1 MKRPNTIC
9 TVAALLL
16 AGISTIVSCTKDDE
30 QPVEGKTYHMT
41 ITASKSGDN
50 TKDLTINGTTIS
62 ATWAEGET
70 VTVYNVTK
78 SADLTGTL
86 AAQSSGAST
95 TLKGS
100 LTGTIEVGD
109 KLLLKFCSP
118 DYSMQDGTL
127 AYIAENCD
135 YAEAT
140 VTVASVDGGKITAN
154 DAAFENKQAIVK
166 FTLKNTSNRAIWAS
180 ALSVSVGGTI
190 YAAVP
195 TSTSSELFV
204 ALPGISGQAVTLSA
218 KVGRQWYNKTQ
229 ANVTFVNGQYYTVT
243 AKLEQK
249 GILPG
254 TFSVA
259 DGSRVHFSQGNL
271 QATYNICDSIWSW
284 AFAANQYD
292 YIGNA
297 VGNTSVTSSAPYIN
311 TGDIE
316 DGRDGGDYK
325 NGTVDLFGWVGAS
338 SNWDGVNKYGITAS
352 TATNNRDGYGN
363 VAGEALKAD
372 WGTLAISNGG
382 DAENSGWYT
391 CSKNDWQHLFESR
404 STSMRYARATVCDKQ
419 GVILFPD
426 AYTHPNGVTPIPNS
440 NGGSYDGKIYNAT
453 AWAKMEAAGA
463 VFLPA
468 AGIRWI
474 VDRNVV
480 VQQDGDMVAYWSSTS
495 SSANSAYLL
504 FVYNSQL
511 QYTIGNRYQGYAVR
525 LMRPAAE

>member
-1 MKRPNTIC
+1 MKRTNTFFIM
-9 TVAALLL
+9 AALLL

-41 ITASKSGDN
+41 VTASKGGDN

-70 VTVYNVTK
+70 VTVYNVTRD
-78 SADLTGTL
+78 ADLTGTL

-100 LTGTIEVGD
+100 LTGTIEAGD
-109 KLLLKFCSP
+109 VLTLKFCSP

-140 VTVASVDGGKITAN
+140 VTVASVDGGRITAS

-166 FTLKNTSNRAIWAS
+166 FTLMDAGSNVLNAS
-180 ALSVSVGGTI
+180 VLSVSVGGTI

-195 TSTSSELFV
+195 ASATNEFFV

-218 KVGRQWYNKTQ
+218 KVGSQWYNKTQ

-271 QATYNICDSIWSW
+271 QATYDGSWTW
-284 AFAANQYD
+284 AFAENQYD
-292 YIGNA
+292 YVGNVA
-297 VGNTSVTSSAPYIN
+297 GNTSVTSSAPYIN
-311 TGDIE
+311 I
-316 DGRDGGDYK
+316 Y
-325 NGTVDLFGWVGAS
+325 NSGTVDLFGWVGAS
-338 SNWDGVNKYGITAS
+338 SDWDSVAMYGITS
-352 TATNNRDGYGN
+352 SEATNNRNGYGN
-363 VAGEALKAD
+363 AAGEALKAD

-391 CSKNDWQHLFESR
+391 CSKDDWQHLFEYR
-404 STSMRYARATVCDKQ
+404 STSMRYARATVCGKK

-440 NGGSYDGKIYNAT
+440 NGGSYDGKIYNAA

-474 VDRNVV
+474 VDGNVV
-480 VQQDGDMVAYWSSTS
+480 VQEFGRMAAYWSSTS
-495 SSANSAYLL
+495 SGTHTAWHVN
-504 FVYNSQL
+504 VYETQL
-511 QYTIGNRYQGYAVR
+511 RYVEDYRCHGYSVR

>member
-1 MKRPNTIC
+1 MKPTNTFFIM
-9 TVAALLL
+9 AALLL
-16 AGISTIVSCTKDDE
+16 AGVSATVSCAKDDE
-30 QPVEGKTYHMT
+30 QPAEGKTYHMT
-41 ITASKSGDN
+41 IAASKGGESA
-50 TKDLTINGTTIS
+50 KALTIDGTTIS

-95 TLKGS
+95 TLEGS
-100 LTGTIEVGD
+100 LTGTIEAGD
-109 KLLLKFCSP
+109 ELTLKFCSP
-118 DYSMQDGTL
+118 DYAMQDGTL
-127 AYIAENCD
+127 EYIANHCD

-140 VTVASVDGGKITAN
+140 VTVASVEGGRITAS

-166 FTLKNTSNRAIWAS
+166 FSLKNTRGRAILAS

-195 TSTSSELFV
+195 AATSSELFV

-218 KVGRQWYNKTQ
+218 KVDDQWYNKTQ
-229 ANVTFVNGQYYTVT
+229 TGVTFVNGQYYTVA

-249 GILPG
+249 GMLPG

-259 DGSRVHFSQGNL
+259 SGSRVHFSQGNL
-271 QATYNICDSIWSW
+271 QATYNIYDSIWSW

-316 DGRDGGDYK
+316 DGRDGGDYE

-338 SNWDGVNKYGITAS
+338 SYWDGVNKYGITAS
-352 TATNNRDGYGN
+352 TATNNRNGYGN
-363 VAGEALKAD
+363 VAGELLKAD

-382 DAENSGWYT
+382 NAANSGWYT
-391 CSKNDWQHLFESR
+391 CSNADWQHLFESR
-404 STSMRYARATVCDKQ
+404 GTSMRYARATVCGKQ

-426 AYTHPNGVTPIPNS
+426 AYTHPNGVTPLAKTNEDSGYGS
-440 NGGSYDGKIYNAT
+440 NIYNAD

-468 AGIRWI
+468 AGIRL
-474 VDRNVV
+474 RSE
-480 VQQDGDMVAYWSSTS
+480 VQQDGRMAAYWSSTS
-495 SSANSAYLL
+495 SGTNAAHIL
-504 FVYNSQL
+504 FVYDSQL
-511 QYTIGNRYQGYAVR
+511 QYTIGIRRDGYSVR
-525 LMRPAAE
+525 LVCE

>member
-1 MKRPNTIC
+1 MKRTNTFFIMS
-9 TVAALLL
+9 ALLL

-41 ITASKSGDN
+41 VTASKGGDN
-50 TKDLTINGTTIS
+50 AKVLTVDGTTIS

-86 AAQSSGAST
+86 AAQSSGANT
-95 TLKGS
+95 TLKGD
-100 LTGTIEVGD
+100 LTGTIEAGD

-127 AYIAENCD
+127 EYIATHCD

-140 VTVASVDGGKITAN
+140 VTVTNVEGGRITAS
-154 DAAFENKQAIVK
+154 DATFENKQAIVK
-166 FTLKNTSNRAIWAS
+166 FTLKNTSNRAIRAS

-195 TSTSSELFV
+195 ASASSELFV

-218 KVGRQWYNKTQ
+218 KVDRQWYNKTQ
-229 ANVTFVNGQYYTVT
+229 TNVTFVNGQYYTVT

-259 DGSRVHFSQGNL
+259 VGSRVHFSQGNL
-271 QATYNICDSIWSW
+271 QATYDGSWTW
-284 AFAANQYD
+284 AFAENQYD
-292 YIGNA
+292 YVGNA
-297 VGNTSVTSSAPYIN
+297 AGNTSVINEDPYVG
-311 TGDIE
+311 TYDFSGAS
-316 DGRDGGDYK
+316 
-325 NGTVDLFGWVGAS
+325 GTVDLFGWVGAS

-363 VAGEALKAD
+363 AAGEALKAD

-382 DAENSGWYT
+382 DAVNSGWYT
-391 CSKNDWQHLFESR
+391 CSKGNWQYLFESR
-404 STSMRYARATVCDKQ
+404 STSTRYARATVCDKQ

-426 AYTHPNGVTPIPNS
+426 AYTHPTGVTPIPNS
-440 NGGSYDGKIYNAT
+440 NGGSYDSKKYNAT

-474 VDRNVV
+474 VDGNVV
-480 VQQDGDMVAYWSSTS
+480 VQEVGRMAAYWSSTS
-495 SSANSAYLL
+495 SGTHTAWHVN
-504 FVYNSQL
+504 VYETQL
-511 QYTIGNRYQGYAVR
+511 RYVEDYRCHGYSVR

>member
-1 MKRPNTIC
+1 MKRTNTFFIMS
-9 TVAALLL
+9 ALLL

-41 ITASKSGDN
+41 VTASKGGDN

-78 SADLTGTL
+78 GAALTGTL

-100 LTGTIEVGD
+100 LTGTVEVGD
-109 KLLLKFCSP
+109 ELMLKFCSP
-118 DYSMQDGTL
+118 DYSMQEGTL
-127 AYIAENCD
+127 AYIAAHCD

-140 VTVASVDGGKITAN
+140 VTVASVDDGVITASGN
-154 DAAFENKQAIVK
+154 AAFENKQAIVK
-166 FTLKNTSNRAIWAS
+166 FTLKNTSDRAISAS

-195 TSTSSELFV
+195 ASATNEFFL
-204 ALPGISGQAVTLSA
+204 ALPGISGHAVTLSA
-218 KVGRQWYNKTQ
+218 KVGGQWYNKTQ

-271 QATYNICDSIWSW
+271 QATYNIYDSIWSW

-311 TGDIE
+311 TDDIE
-316 DGRDGGDYK
+316 NSGDNE

-338 SNWDGVNKYGITAS
+338 SSWDGVAMYGITS
-352 TATNNRDGYGN
+352 SPNGYGN
-363 VAGEALKAD
+363 GAGEALKAD

-391 CSKNDWQHLFESR
+391 CSKDNWEYLFKSR
-404 STSMRYARATVCDKQ
+404 NTSMHYARATVCGKQ

-426 AYTHPNGVTPIPNS
+426 AYTHPNGVTPIPNTD
-440 NGGSYDGKIYNAT
+440 GGSYSSKNYNAT

-468 AGIRWI
+468 AGIRWRQNNSYNGK
-474 VDRNVV
+474 VE
-480 VQQDGDMVAYWSSTS
+480 VQEDGRMVAYWSSTS
-495 SSANSAYLL
+495 SSEHQAYLL
-504 FVYNSQL
+504 YVYDSQL
-511 QYTIGNRYQGYAVR
+511 RYLEDFRHHGCSVR
-525 LMRPAAE
+525 MVRPAAE

>member
-1 MKRPNTIC
+1 MKPTNTFFAM
-9 TVAALLL
+9 AALLL
-16 AGISTIVSCTKDDE
+16 AGVSTIVSCTKDGN
-30 QPVEGKTYHMT
+30 QPAEGKTYHMT
-41 ITASKSGDN
+41 VTASKGGESA
-50 TKDLTINGTTIS
+50 KALTIDGTTIS

-78 SADLTGTL
+78 GADLTGTL

-100 LTGTIEVGD
+100 LTGTIEAGD
-109 KLLLKFCSP
+109 ELKLKFCSP
-118 DYSMQDGTL
+118 DYAMQAGTL
-127 AYIAENCD
+127 EYIAANCD

-140 VTVASVDGGKITAN
+140 VTVASVDGGRITAS

-166 FTLKNTSNRAIWAS
+166 FTLKNTRDRAIWAS

-195 TSTSSELFV
+195 ASTSSELFV

-218 KVGRQWYNKTQ
+218 KVDDQWYNKTQ

-259 DGSRVHFSQGNL
+259 SGSRVHFSQGNL
-271 QATYNICDSIWSW
+271 QATYEGIWTW
-284 AFAANQYD
+284 AFAENQYD
-292 YIGNA
+292 CVGNA
-297 VGNTSVTSSAPYIN
+297 AGNTSVINVDPYV
-311 TGDIE
+311 DIY
-316 DGRDGGDYK
+316 DFRGAS
-325 NGTVDLFGWVGAS
+325 GTVDLFGWVGAS
-338 SNWDGVNKYGITAS
+338 SYWDEMNKYGITAS

-363 VAGEALKAD
+363 AAGESLKAD

-391 CSKNDWQHLFESR
+391 CSKDNWQYLFESR
-404 STSMRYARATVCDKQ
+404 STSTRYAWATVCDMQ

-426 AYTHPNGVTPIPNS
+426 AYTHPNGVTPIPNA
-440 NGGSYDGKIYNAT
+440 NGGSYDGKIYNAA

-468 AGIRWI
+468 AGIRWRQNNI
-474 VDRNVV
+474 YNGEVEVREVER
-480 VQQDGDMVAYWSSTS
+480 MAAYWSSTS
-495 SSANSAYLL
+495 SSEHQAYLL
-504 FVYNSQL
+504 YVYDSQL
-511 QYTIGNRYQGYAVR
+511 RRDMGDLRCHGHSVR
-525 LMRPAAE
+525 LVRPAAE

>member
-1 MKRPNTIC
+1 MKPTNTFFAM
-9 TVAALLL
+9 AALLL

-30 QPVEGKTYHMT
+30 QPAEGKTYHMT
-41 ITASKSGDN
+41 ITASKGGESA
-50 TKDLTINGTTIS
+50 KALTVDGTTIS
-62 ATWAEGET
+62 ATWAVGET

-86 AAQSSGAST
+86 AAQSSGTST

-100 LTGTIEVGD
+100 LTGTIEAGD
-109 KLLLKFCSP
+109 ELKLKFCSP
-118 DYSMQDGTL
+118 DYAMQAGTL
-127 AYIAENCD
+127 EYIAAHCD

-140 VTVASVDGGKITAN
+140 VTVASVDGGEITASGN
-154 DAAFENKQAIVK
+154 AAFENKQAIVK
-166 FTLKNTSNRAIWAS
+166 FTLKNTRNRAIWAS

-195 TSTSSELFV
+195 TSATGELFV

-218 KVGRQWYNKTQ
+218 KVDDLWYNKTQ

-259 DGSRVHFSQGNL
+259 SGSRVHFSQGNL
-271 QATYNICDSIWSW
+271 QATYDDIWTW
-284 AFAANQYD
+284 AFAENQYD
-292 YIGNA
+292 CVGNA
-297 VGNTSVTSSAPYIN
+297 AGNTSVINVDPYV
-311 TGDIE
+311 DIY
-316 DGRDGGDYK
+316 DFSGAS
-325 NGTVDLFGWVGAS
+325 GTVDLFGWVGAS
-338 SNWDGVNKYGITAS
+338 SSWDGVNKYGITSS
-352 TATNNRDGYGN
+352 TNGYGN
-363 VAGEALKAD
+363 VANEHLKAD

-391 CSKNDWQHLFESR
+391 CSKADWQYLFESR
-404 STSMRYARATVCDKQ
+404 STSTRYAGATVCGKK

-440 NGGSYDGKIYNAT
+440 NGGSYDSKNYNAT

-468 AGIRWI
+468 AGIRWRQNNDDNGK
-474 VDRNVV
+474 VEVREVEK
-480 VQQDGDMVAYWSSTS
+480 MAAYWSSTS
-495 SSANSAYLL
+495 SSAGQAYLL
-504 FVYNSQL
+504 YVYDSQL
-511 QYTIGNRYQGYAVR
+511 RRDMGDLRCHGYSVR
-525 LMRPAAE
+525 LVRPAAE

>member
-1 MKRPNTIC
+1 MKRTNTFYIM
-9 TVAALLL
+9 AALLL

-41 ITASKSGDN
+41 ITASKGGDN

-70 VTVYNVTK
+70 VTVYNVTRD
-78 SADLTGTL
+78 AALTGTL

-100 LTGTIEVGD
+100 LTGTIEAGD
-109 KLLLKFCSP
+109 ELTLKFCSP

-127 AYIAENCD
+127 AYIAANCD

-140 VTVASVDGGKITAN
+140 VTVTSVDDGVITASGN
-154 DAAFENKQAIVK
+154 AAFENKQAIVK
-166 FTLKNTSNRAIWAS
+166 FSLMDAGSNVLNAS
-180 ALSVSVGGTI
+180 VLSVSVGGTI

-195 TSTSSELFV
+195 ASATNEFFV

-218 KVGRQWYNKTQ
+218 KVDRQWYNKTQ

-259 DGSRVHFSQGNL
+259 SGSRVHFSQGNL
-271 QATYNICDSIWSW
+271 QATYNIYDSIWSW

-316 DGRDGGDYK
+316 DGRDGGDHE
-325 NGTVDLFGWVGAS
+325 NGTVDLFGWVGVS
-338 SNWDGVNKYGITAS
+338 SNWDSVAMYGITSS
-352 TATNNRDGYGN
+352 TGGYGN
-363 VAGEALKAD
+363 AAGESLKAD

-404 STSMRYARATVCDKQ
+404 STSMRYARATVCDQ
-419 GVILFPD
+419 YGVILFPD

-440 NGGSYDGKIYNAT
+440 NGGSYDSKNYDAT

-468 AGIRWI
+468 AGIRWRKNNEYNGK
-474 VDRNVV
+474 VE
-480 VQQDGDMVAYWSSTS
+480 VQEVGRMAAYWSSTS
-495 SSANSAYLL
+495 SSVGQAYRLY
-504 FVYNSQL
+504 VYDSQL
-511 QYTIGNRYQGYAVR
+511 RYDEDLRCHGYSVR

>member
-1 MKRPNTIC
+1 MKRTNTFFIM
-9 TVAALLL
+9 AALLL

-41 ITASKSGDN
+41 ITALKGGDN

-70 VTVYNVTK
+70 VTVYNVTRD
-78 SADLTGTL
+78 AALTGTL
-86 AAQSSGAST
+86 AAQSSGTST

-100 LTGTIEVGD
+100 LTGTIEAGD

-140 VTVASVDGGKITAN
+140 VTVTSVEGGRITAG
-154 DAAFENKQAIVK
+154 DAAFKNKQAIVK
-166 FTLKNTSNRAIWAS
+166 FTLKNTSDRAIWAS

-195 TSTSSELFV
+195 ASATNEFFV

-218 KVGRQWYNKTQ
+218 KEYEYDLWYNKTQ
-229 ANVTFVNGQYYTVT
+229 TNVTFVNGQYYTVT

-271 QATYNICDSIWSW
+271 QATYDGSWTW
-284 AFAANQYD
+284 AFAENQYD
-292 YIGNA
+292 YVGNA
-297 VGNTSVTSSAPYIN
+297 AGNTSVTSSAPYIN
-311 TGDIE
+311 I
-316 DGRDGGDYK
+316 Y
-325 NGTVDLFGWVGAS
+325 NSGTVDFFGWVGAS
-338 SNWDGVNKYGITAS
+338 SYWDSVAMYGITS
-352 TATNNRDGYGN
+352 SEATNNRNGYGN
-363 VAGEALKAD
+363 AAVEALKAD

-382 DAENSGWYT
+382 NAENSGWYT

-404 STSMRYARATVCDKQ
+404 STSMRYARATVCGWK

-426 AYTHPNGVTPIPNS
+426 AYTHPTGVTPLAKTNEDSGYGS
-440 NGGSYDGKIYNAT
+440 NNYDAD

-474 VDRNVV
+474 VDGNVV

-495 SSANSAYLL
+495 SSTYSAWHVN
-504 FVYNSQL
+504 VYGIQL
-511 QYTIGNRYQGYAVR
+511 RYVGDYRSHGFSVR
-525 LMRPAAE
+525 LVRPAAE

>member
-1 MKRPNTIC
+1 MKRTNTFFIMS
-9 TVAALLL
+9 ALLL
-16 AGISTIVSCTKDDE
+16 AGISAIVSCAKDDE
-30 QPVEGKTYHMT
+30 QPAEGKTYHMT
-41 ITASKSGDN
+41 VTASKGGDN

-70 VTVYNVTK
+70 VTVYNVTRD
-78 SADLTGTL
+78 AALTGTL

-100 LTGTIEVGD
+100 LTGTIEAGD

-140 VTVASVDGGKITAN
+140 VTVASVAGGEITAS

-166 FTLKNTSNRAIWAS
+166 FTLKNTRDRAIWAS

-195 TSTSSELFV
+195 ASASSELYV
-204 ALPGISGQAVTLSA
+204 ALPGISGKAVTLSA
-218 KVGRQWYNKTQ
+218 KVGSQWYNKTQ
-229 ANVTFVNGQYYTVT
+229 SNVTFVNGQYYTVT

-259 DGSRVHFSQGNL
+259 DGSRAHFSQGNL
-271 QATYNICDSIWSW
+271 QATYDGSWTW
-284 AFAANQYD
+284 AFAENQYD
-292 YIGNA
+292 YIGNVA
-297 VGNTSVTSSAPYIN
+297 GNTSVINEDPYVN
-311 TGDIE
+311 TYDFSGAS
-316 DGRDGGDYK
+316 
-325 NGTVDLFGWVGAS
+325 GTVDLFGWVGAS
-338 SNWDGVNKYGITAS
+338 SSWDEVNKYGITAS
-352 TATNNRDGYGN
+352 TATNAVDGYGN

-391 CSKNDWQHLFESR
+391 CSMDNWLYLFKSESR
-404 STSMRYARATVCDKQ
+404 TSTRYARATVCDKQ

-426 AYTHPNGVTPIPNS
+426 AYTHPNGVTPLAKINDDSGYGS
-440 NGGSYDGKIYNAT
+440 NDYDAT

-468 AGIRWI
+468 AGIRWRQDNSNNGK
-474 VDRNVV
+474 VE
-480 VQQDGDMVAYWSSTS
+480 VQQDGSMVAYWSSTS
-495 SSANSAYLL
+495 SGTNYAYFLYVYYSLL
-504 FVYNSQL
+504 RDQEDF
-511 QYTIGNRYQGYAVR
+511 RHHGYSVR

>member
-1 MKRPNTIC
+1 MKRTNTFFIMS
-9 TVAALLL
+9 ALLL

-41 ITASKSGDN
+41 VTASKGGDN

-70 VTVYNVTK
+70 VTVYNVTRD
-78 SADLTGTL
+78 ADLTGTL
-86 AAQSSGAST
+86 AAQSGGAST

-100 LTGTIEVGD
+100 LTGTIEAGD
-109 KLLLKFCSP
+109 VLTLKFCSP

-140 VTVASVDGGKITAN
+140 VTVASVDGGRITAS

-166 FTLKNTSNRAIWAS
+166 FTLMDAGSNVLNAS
-180 ALSVSVGGTI
+180 VLSVSVGGTI

-195 TSTSSELFV
+195 ASATNEFFV

-218 KVGRQWYNKTQ
+218 KVGSQWYNKTQ

-259 DGSRVHFSQGNL
+259 DGSQVHFSQGNL
-271 QATYNICDSIWSW
+271 QATYDGSWTW
-284 AFAANQYD
+284 AFAENQYD
-292 YIGNA
+292 YVGNA
-297 VGNTSVTSSAPYIN
+297 AGNTSVINVDPYV
-311 TGDIE
+311 DIDDFRGE
-316 DGRDGGDYK
+316 K
-325 NGTVDLFGWVGAS
+325 GTVDLFGWVGAS
-338 SNWDGVNKYGITAS
+338 SSWDEVDEVNKYGITAS
-352 TATNNRDGYGN
+352 TATNAVDGYGN

-404 STSMRYARATVCDKQ
+404 NTSMHYARATVCGKQ

-440 NGGSYDGKIYNAT
+440 NGGSYDGKIYNDT

-468 AGIRWI
+468 AGIRWRI
-474 VDRNVV
+474 NNDDNGKVE
-480 VQQDGDMVAYWSSTS
+480 VQEDGRMAAYWSSTS
-495 SSANSAYLL
+495 SSAGQAYRLY
-504 FVYNSQL
+504 VYDSQL
-511 QYTIGNRYQGYAVR
+511 RYEGDLRCHGYSVR
-525 LMRPAAE
+525 LVRLAAE

>member
-1 MKRPNTIC
+1 MKRPNTFYA
-9 TVAALLL
+9 VAALLL

-41 ITASKSGDN
+41 VTASKGGDN
-50 TKDLTINGTTIS
+50 AKALTVDGTTIS

-95 TLKGS
+95 TLKGT
-100 LTGTIEVGD
+100 LTGTIEAGD

-118 DYSMQDGTL
+118 DYAMQDGTL
-127 AYIAENCD
+127 AYIASHCD

-166 FTLKNTSNRAIWAS
+166 FTLKNTRDRAISAS

-195 TSTSSELFV
+195 TSASSELFV

-218 KVGRQWYNKTQ
+218 KVGSQWYNKTQ

-249 GILPG
+249 GMLPG

-259 DGSRVHFSQGNL
+259 SGSRVHFSQGNL
-271 QATYNICDSIWSW
+271 QATYNIYDSIWSW

-316 DGRDGGDYK
+316 DGRDGGDYE

-338 SNWDGVNKYGITAS
+338 SSWDGVAMYGITSS
-352 TATNNRDGYGN
+352 TGGYGN
-363 VAGEALKAD
+363 VAGEPLKAD

-391 CSKNDWQHLFESR
+391 CSKGNWEYLFGSESR
-404 STSMRYARATVCDKQ
+404 TSTRYARATVCSKK

-426 AYTHPNGVTPIPNS
+426 AYTHPNGVTPLAKTNDDSGYGS
-440 NGGSYDGKIYNAT
+440 NIYNAD

-468 AGIRWI
+468 AGIRLL
-474 VDRNVV
+474 DNNGKVV
-480 VQQDGDMVAYWSSTS
+480 VQQDGSMVAYWSSTS

-511 QYTIGNRYQGYAVR
+511 QYTIGNRYQGYSVR
-525 LMRPAAE
+525 LVRPAEE

>member
-1 MKRPNTIC
+1 MKPTNTFFAM
-9 TVAALLL
+9 AALLL
-16 AGISTIVSCTKDDE
+16 AGVSTIVSCTKDDN
-30 QPVEGKTYHMT
+30 QPAEGKTYHMT
-41 ITASKSGDN
+41 VTASKGGESA
-50 TKDLTINGTTIS
+50 KALTVDGTTIS

-78 SADLTGTL
+78 GAAIEGTL
-86 AAQSSGAST
+86 AAQSSGANT
-95 TLKGS
+95 TLKGT
-100 LTGTIEVGD
+100 LTGTIEAGD
-109 KLLLKFCSP
+109 ELTLKFCSP
-118 DYSMQDGTL
+118 DYAMQDGTL
-127 AYIAENCD
+127 EYIATHCD

-140 VTVASVDGGKITAN
+140 VTVASVEGGRITAS

-166 FTLKNTSNRAIWAS
+166 FTLKNTRDRAISAS

-195 TSTSSELFV
+195 ASASSELFV

-218 KVGRQWYNKTQ
+218 KVGRQWYNRRQ
-229 ANVTFVNGQYYTVT
+229 ANVTFVNGQYYTVA

-249 GILPG
+249 GMLPG

-259 DGSRVHFSQGNL
+259 SGSRVHFSQGNL
-271 QATYNICDSIWSW
+271 QATYDGIWTW

-297 VGNTSVTSSAPYIN
+297 VGNTSVIAEEPYIN
-311 TGDIE
+311 IYDC
-316 DGRDGGDYK
+316 
-325 NGTVDLFGWVGAS
+325 GTVDLFGWVGAS
-338 SNWDGVNKYGITAS
+338 SSWDGENKYGISSS
-352 TATNNRDGYGN
+352 TGGYGD
-363 VAGEALKAD
+363 VAGESLKAD

-391 CSKNDWQHLFESR
+391 CNKGNWQYLFESR
-404 STSMRYARATVCDKQ
+404 STSMRYARATVCEKQ

-440 NGGSYDGKIYNAT
+440 NGGSYDSKNYNAT

-468 AGIRWI
+468 AGIRL
-474 VDRNVV
+474 RNEYNGKIEVR
-480 VQQDGDMVAYWSSTS
+480 QDGRMAAYWSSTS
-495 SSANSAYLL
+495 SGTDAAYIL
-504 FVYNSQL
+504 FVYDSQL
-511 QYTIGNRYQGYAVR
+511 HCENGYRYQGYSVR
-525 LMRPAAE
+525 LVRPAAE

>member
-1 MKRPNTIC
+1 MKRPNTFYA
-9 TVAALLL
+9 VAALLL
-16 AGISTIVSCTKDDE
+16 AGISTIVSCIKDDE

-41 ITASKSGDN
+41 VTASKGGDN
-50 TKDLTINGTTIS
+50 AKALTVDGTTIS

-78 SADLTGTL
+78 RADLTGTL

-95 TLKGS
+95 TLKGT
-100 LTGTIEVGD
+100 LTGTIEAGD
-109 KLLLKFCSP
+109 ELTLKFCSP
-118 DYSMQDGTL
+118 DYAMQDGTL
-127 AYIAENCD
+127 AYIAANCD

-140 VTVASVDGGKITAN
+140 VTVASVEGGRITAS

-166 FTLKNTSNRAIWAS
+166 FTLKNTSNHVISAS

-195 TSTSSELFV
+195 ASASSELFV
-204 ALPGISGQAVTLSA
+204 ALPGISGKAVTLSA
-218 KVGRQWYNKTQ
+218 KVGSQWYNKTQ
-229 ANVTFVNGQYYTVT
+229 SNVTFVNGQYYTVT

-249 GILPG
+249 GMLPG

-259 DGSRVHFSQGNL
+259 SGSRVHFSQGNL
-271 QATYNICDSIWSW
+271 QATYNIFDSIWSW

-311 TGDIE
+311 TDDIE
-316 DGRDGGDYK
+316 YGGDYE

-338 SNWDGVNKYGITAS
+338 SSWDGVAMYGITSS
-352 TATNNRDGYGN
+352 TGGYGN
-363 VAGEALKAD
+363 GNTLKAD

-391 CSKNDWQHLFESR
+391 CSKGNWQYLFESR
-404 STSMRYARATVCDKQ
+404 STSMRYARATVCGKQ

-426 AYTHPNGVTPIPNS
+426 VYTHPNGVTPIPNS
-440 NGGSYDGKIYNAT
+440 NGGSYDGKIYNAA

-468 AGIRWI
+468 AGIRWRQNNSYDGK
-474 VDRNVV
+474 VE
-480 VQQDGDMVAYWSSTS
+480 VQEDGRMAAYWSSTS
-495 SSANSAYLL
+495 SSAGQAYRLY
-504 FVYNSQL
+504 VYDSQL
-511 QYTIGNRYQGYAVR
+511 RYEGDLRCHGYSVR
-525 LMRPAAE
+525 LVRPAAE

>member
-1 MKRPNTIC
+1 MKPTNTFFAM
-9 TVAALLL
+9 AALLL
-16 AGISTIVSCTKDDE
+16 AGVSTIVSCTKDDN
-30 QPVEGKTYHMT
+30 QPAEGITYHMT
-41 ITASKSGDN
+41 ITASKGGEGA
-50 TKDLTINGTTIS
+50 KALTIDGTTIS

-70 VTVYNVTK
+70 VTVYNASK
-78 SADLTGTL
+78 GADLTGTL

-100 LTGTIEVGD
+100 LTGTIEAGD
-109 KLLLKFCSP
+109 ELKLKFCSP
-118 DYSMQDGTL
+118 DYAMQAGTL
-127 AYIAENCD
+127 EYIAAHCD

-140 VTVASVDGGKITAN
+140 VTVASVDGGEITAS

-166 FTLKNTSNRAIWAS
+166 FTLKNTRDRAIWAS

-195 TSTSSELFV
+195 ASATGELFV

-218 KVGRQWYNKTQ
+218 KVDGLWYNKTQ

-259 DGSRVHFSQGNL
+259 SGSRVHFSQGNL
-271 QATYNICDSIWSW
+271 QATYDGIWTW
-284 AFAANQYD
+284 AFAENQYD
-292 YIGNA
+292 CVGNA
-297 VGNTSVTSSAPYIN
+297 AGNTSVINVDPYV
-311 TGDIE
+311 DIY
-316 DGRDGGDYK
+316 DFSGAS
-325 NGTVDLFGWVGAS
+325 GTVDLFGWVGAS
-338 SNWDGVNKYGITAS
+338 SSWDGENKYGITSS
-352 TATNNRDGYGN
+352 TNGYGN
-363 VAGEALKAD
+363 VANEHLKAD

-391 CSKNDWQHLFESR
+391 CTKADWQYLFESR
-404 STSMRYARATVCDKQ
+404 STSTRYAGATVCGKK

-426 AYTHPNGVTPIPNS
+426 AYTHPNSVTPIPNS
-440 NGGSYDGKIYNAT
+440 NGGSYDSKIYNAT

-468 AGIRWI
+468 AGIRWRQNNNDNGE
-474 VDRNVV
+474 VEVREVEK
-480 VQQDGDMVAYWSSTS
+480 MAAYWSSTS
-495 SSANSAYLL
+495 SSAGQAYLL
-504 FVYNSQL
+504 YVYDSQL
-511 QYTIGNRYQGYAVR
+511 RRDMEDLRCHGYSVR
-525 LMRPAAE
+525 LVRPAAE

>member
-1 MKRPNTIC
+1 MKRTNTFFIM
-9 TVAALLL
+9 AALLL

-41 ITASKSGDN
+41 ITASKGGDN

-70 VTVYNVTK
+70 VTVYNVTRD
-78 SADLTGTL
+78 AALTGTL

-100 LTGTIEVGD
+100 LTGTIEAGD
-109 KLLLKFCSP
+109 ELTLKFCSP

-127 AYIAENCD
+127 AYIAANCD

-140 VTVASVDGGKITAN
+140 VTVTSVDDGVITASGN
-154 DAAFENKQAIVK
+154 AAFENKQAIVK
-166 FTLKNTSNRAIWAS
+166 FSLMDAGSNVLNAS
-180 ALSVSVGGTI
+180 VLSVSVGGTI

-195 TSTSSELFV
+195 ASASSELFV

-218 KVGRQWYNKTQ
+218 KVGSQWYNKTQ

-259 DGSRVHFSQGNL
+259 SGSRVHFSQGNL
-271 QATYNICDSIWSW
+271 QATYNIYDSIWSW

-316 DGRDGGDYK
+316 DGRDGGDHE
-325 NGTVDLFGWVGAS
+325 NGTVDLFGWVGVS
-338 SNWDGVNKYGITAS
+338 SNWDSVAMYGITS
-352 TATNNRDGYGN
+352 SEATNNRNGYGN
-363 VAGEALKAD
+363 AAGEALKAD

-382 DAENSGWYT
+382 DAANSGWYT
-391 CSKNDWQHLFESR
+391 CSKGNWEYLFGSESR
-404 STSMRYARATVCDKQ
+404 TSTRYARATVCEKK

-426 AYTHPNGVTPIPNS
+426 AYPHPNGVTPLAKINDDSGYGS
-440 NGGSYDGKIYNAT
+440 NNYDAT

-468 AGIRWI
+468 AGIRQRSE
-474 VDRNVV
+474 VT
-480 VQQDGDMVAYWSSTS
+480 QDGSMVAYWSSTS
-495 SSANSAYLL
+495 SGTYSAYLL
-504 FVYNSQL
+504 YVYYSQL
-511 QYTIGNRYQGYAVR
+511 HYPEDLRCHGYSVR
-525 LMRPAAE
+525 LVRPAAE

>member
-1 MKRPNTIC
+1 MKRTNTFFIMS
-9 TVAALLL
+9 ALLL

-41 ITASKSGDN
+41 ITASKGGDN

-78 SADLTGTL
+78 SADLTSTL

-127 AYIAENCD
+127 AYIAANCD

-140 VTVASVDGGKITAN
+140 VTVTSVEGGRITAG
-154 DAAFENKQAIVK
+154 DAAFKNKQAIVK
-166 FTLKNTSNRAIWAS
+166 FSLMDAGSNVLNAS
-180 ALSVSVGGTI
+180 VLSVSVGGTI

-195 TSTSSELFV
+195 ASASSELFV

-218 KVGRQWYNKTQ
+218 KVDDQWYNKTQ
-229 ANVTFVNGQYYTVT
+229 TNVTFVNGQYYTVT

-271 QATYNICDSIWSW
+271 QATYNIYDSIWSW

-316 DGRDGGDYK
+316 DGRDGGDYE

-338 SNWDGVNKYGITAS
+338 SSWDGVAMYGITSS
-352 TATNNRDGYGN
+352 TNGYGN
-363 VAGEALKAD
+363 GNTLKAD

-382 DAENSGWYT
+382 NAANSGWYT
-391 CSKNDWQHLFESR
+391 CSKGNWEYLFGSESR
-404 STSMRYARATVCDKQ
+404 TSTRYARATVCSKK

-426 AYTHPNGVTPIPNS
+426 AYTHPNGVTPLAKTNDDSGYGS
-440 NGGSYDGKIYNAT
+440 NIYNAD

-468 AGIRWI
+468 AGIRLL
-474 VDRNVV
+474 DNNGKVV
-480 VQQDGDMVAYWSSTS
+480 VQQVGDMVAYWSSTS

>member
-1 MKRPNTIC
+1 MKRTNTFFIMS
-9 TVAALLL
+9 ALLL

-41 ITASKSGDN
+41 ITASKGGDN

-70 VTVYNVTK
+70 VTVYNVTRD
-78 SADLTGTL
+78 AALTGTL

-109 KLLLKFCSP
+109 VLTLKFCSP

-127 AYIAENCD
+127 AYIAANCD

-140 VTVASVDGGKITAN
+140 VIVASVEGGRITAG
-154 DAAFENKQAIVK
+154 DAAFKNKQAIVK
-166 FTLKNTSNRAIWAS
+166 FSLKDTRDRAISAS

-195 TSTSSELFV
+195 ASATNEFFL

-218 KVGRQWYNKTQ
+218 KEYDLWYNKTQ
-229 ANVTFVNGQYYTVT
+229 SNVTFVNGQYYTVT

-271 QATYNICDSIWSW
+271 QATYEGIWTW
-284 AFAANQYD
+284 AFAKNQYD
-292 YIGNA
+292 YVGNA
-297 VGNTSVTSSAPYIN
+297 AGNTSVINVDPYV
-311 TGDIE
+311 DIY
-316 DGRDGGDYK
+316 DFSGAS
-325 NGTVDLFGWVGAS
+325 GTVDLFGWVGAS
-338 SNWDGVNKYGITAS
+338 SNWDEVDEVNKYGITAS
-352 TATNNRDGYGN
+352 TATNAVDGYGN

-382 DAENSGWYT
+382 DAANSGWYT
-391 CSKNDWQHLFESR
+391 CSKGNWQYLFESR
-404 STSMRYARATVCDKQ
+404 STSTRYAWATVCGKH

-426 AYTHPNGVTPIPNS
+426 AYTHPNGVTPIPNTD
-440 NGGSYDGKIYNAT
+440 GGSYSSKNYDAT

-468 AGIRWI
+468 AGIRW
-474 VDRNVV
+474 RSNNLE
-480 VQQDGDMVAYWSSTS
+480 DGKVEVREDGSMVAYWSSTS
-495 SSANSAYLL
+495 SSVGQAYLL
-504 FVYNSQL
+504 YVYNSQL
-511 QYTIGNRYQGYAVR
+511 RCDMKDLRCHGYSVR
-525 LMRPAAE
+525 LVRPAEE